1 METGNVNLTI
11 SKEIVNPIVEA
22 KIKEAVIAAMGGAN
36 DLIAKVVKQIIDTPV
51 SYDGKISQYS
61 SDNKYKWLDIAVT
74 NQIKEAAK
82 EAIRE
87 MMSTR
92 KDDLKKAIVKELS
105 SKKGVEAFAQSL
117 LSNSS
122 KILENYYSTIEVTV
136 KQK

>member
-22 KIKEAVIAAMGGAN
+22 KIKEAVIAAMGGAD
-36 DLIAKVVKQIIDTPV
+36 DLIAKVVKQIIETPV
-51 SYDGKISQYS
+51 SYDGKISQYN

-74 NQIKEAAK
+74 TQIKEAAK

-92 KDDLKKAIVKELS
+92 KDDLKKAIVKELA
-105 SKKGVEAFAQSL
+105 SKKGIEAFAQSL

-122 KILENYYSTIEVTV
+122 KILENYYSTIEVSI
-136 KQK
+136 KSK

>member
-1 METGNVNLTI
+1 MDTGNVNLTI

-22 KIKEAVIAAMGGAN
+22 KIKEAVIAAMGGA
-36 DLIAKVVKQIIDTPV
+36 DELIAKVVKQIIDTHV
-51 SYDGKISQYS
+51 SFDGKVSSYS
-61 SDNKYKWLDIAVT
+61 SDNKFKWLDIAVT

-82 EAIRE
+82 EAIKE

-92 KDDLKKAIVKELS
+92 KDELKKAIVKELS

-122 KILENYYSTIEVTV
+122 KILENYYSTIEV
-136 KQK
+136 KISPR